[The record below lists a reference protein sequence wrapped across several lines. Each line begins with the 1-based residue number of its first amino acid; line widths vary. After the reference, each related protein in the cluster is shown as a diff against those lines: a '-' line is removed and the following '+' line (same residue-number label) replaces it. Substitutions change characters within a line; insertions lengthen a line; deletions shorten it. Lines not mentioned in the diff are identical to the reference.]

1 MKRKPENQIPPIRDH
16 GGTGLRPL
24 MIAVAAAAAAL
35 LGGCATDNSDLDA
48 WMIETRQTSRVSV
61 TKIPEPKRFV
71 PFRYE
76 ASLDLDPF
84 SNSKLQ
90 VALAR
95 YTERNK
101 GGIKPDLERRREPLE
116 SYPLDTIRMVGHLQR
131 ASQGAVALLE
141 VDKVVFQ
148 ARSGQYIGQNYGRI
162 TRIGETEVG
171 IKEMVQDAAGD
182 WVEREA
188 SLQLQEAK

>member
-1 MKRKPENQIPPIRDH
+1 MKRPVVKPSSAMNKPRTPGI
-16 GGTGLRPL
+16 LAL
-24 MIAVAAAAAAL
+24 MLVAAVASVLA
-35 LGGCATDNSDLDA
+35 GCATDNSDLDA
-48 WMIETRQTSRVSV
+48 WMIQTRQDVRPSV
-61 TKIPEPKRFV
+61 AKIPEPKRFV

-116 SYPLDTIRMVGHLQR
+116 NYPLDTIRMVGHMQK
-131 ASQGAVALLE
+131 ASQGAVALVE

-148 ARSGQYIGQNYGRI
+148 ARPGQYIGQNFGRI
-162 TRIGETEVG
+162 TRISETEVG

>member
-1 MKRKPENQIPPIRDH
+1 MKIATKRTPVVTVNK
-16 GGTGLRPL
+16 RPVSAL
-24 MIAVAAAAAAL
+24 FAVIATTLV
-35 LGGCATDNSDLDA
+35 LGGCATDNSDLNE
-48 WMIETRQTSRVSV
+48 WMAETRRTSRVAV
-61 TKIPEPKRFV
+61 AKIPEPKRFA

-84 SNSKLQ
+84 SNAKLQ

-116 SYPLDTIRMVGHLQR
+116 NYPLDAIRMVGHMQR
-131 ASQGAVALLE
+131 VSQGAVALVE

-148 ARSGQYIGQNYGRI
+148 ARSGQYIGQNFGRI
-162 TRIGETEVG
+162 TSISETQIG

-188 SLQLQEAK
+188 SLQLQEASK

>member
-1 MKRKPENQIPPIRDH
+1 MNKPRTPGI
-16 GGTGLRPL
+16 LAL
-24 MIAVAAAAAAL
+24 MLVAAVASVLA
-35 LGGCATDNSDLDA
+35 GCATDNSDLDA
-48 WMIETRQTSRVSV
+48 WMIQTRQDVRPSV
-61 TKIPEPKRFV
+61 AKIPEPKRFV

-116 SYPLDTIRMVGHLQR
+116 NYPLDTIRMVGHMQK
-131 ASQGAVALLE
+131 ASQGAVALVE

-148 ARSGQYIGQNYGRI
+148 ARPGQYIGQNFGRI
-162 TRIGETEVG
+162 TRISETEVG

>member
-1 MKRKPENQIPPIRDH
+1 MKIATKRTPVVTVNK
-16 GGTGLRPL
+16 RP
-24 MIAVAAAAAAL
+24 VAALFAVIATTL
-35 LGGCATDNSDLDA
+35 VLGGCATDNSDLNE
-48 WMIETRQTSRVSV
+48 WMAETRRTSRVAV
-61 TKIPEPKRFV
+61 AKIPEPKRFA

-84 SNSKLQ
+84 SNAKLQ

-116 SYPLDTIRMVGHLQR
+116 NYPLDAIRMVGHMQR
-131 ASQGAVALLE
+131 VSQGAVALVE

-148 ARSGQYIGQNYGRI
+148 ARSGQYIGQNFGRI
-162 TRIGETEVG
+162 TSISETQIG

>member
-1 MKRKPENQIPPIRDH
+1 MKIATKRTPVVTVNK
-16 GGTGLRPL
+16 RP
-24 MIAVAAAAAAL
+24 VAALFAVIATTL
-35 LGGCATDNSDLDA
+35 VLGGCATDNSDLNE
-48 WMIETRQTSRVSV
+48 WMAETRRTSRVAV
-61 TKIPEPKRFV
+61 AKIPEPKRFA

-84 SNSKLQ
+84 SNAKLQ

-116 SYPLDTIRMVGHLQR
+116 NYPLDAIRMVGHMQR
-131 ASQGAVALLE
+131 VSQGAVALVE

-148 ARSGQYIGQNYGRI
+148 ARSGQYIGQNFGRI
-162 TRIGETEVG
+162 TSISETQIG

-188 SLQLQEAK
+188 SLQLQEASK

>member
-1 MKRKPENQIPPIRDH
+1 MKRKPVHKIALSGQH
-16 GGTGLRPL
+16 GVSGLRLL
-24 MIAVAAAAAAL
+24 MITVTTATAAL

-48 WMIETRQTSRVSV
+48 WMTETRQTSRVSV
-61 TKIPEPKRFV
+61 AKIPEPKRFV

-116 SYPLDTIRMVGHLQR
+116 SYPLDTIRMDGHLQR

-148 ARSGQYIGQNYGRI
+148 ARSGQYLGQNYGRI
-162 TRIGETEVG
+162 TRINETEVG

>member
-1 MKRKPENQIPPIRDH
+1 MKIATKRTPVVTVKK
-16 GGTGLRPL
+16 RP
-24 MIAVAAAAAAL
+24 VAALFAVIATTL
-35 LGGCATDNSDLDA
+35 VLGGCATDNSDLNE
-48 WMIETRQTSRVSV
+48 WMAETRRTSRVAV
-61 TKIPEPKRFV
+61 AKIPEPKRFA

-84 SNSKLQ
+84 SNAKLQ

-116 SYPLDTIRMVGHLQR
+116 NYPLDAIRMVGHMQR
-131 ASQGAVALLE
+131 VSQGAVALVE

-148 ARSGQYIGQNYGRI
+148 ARSGQYIGQNFGRI
-162 TRIGETEVG
+162 TSISETQIG

-188 SLQLQEAK
+188 SLQLQEASK

>member
-1 MKRKPENQIPPIRDH
+1 MKPIVVPHAMPRADIAIPGPRA
-16 GGTGLRPL
+16 LL
-24 MIAVAAAAAAL
+24 AAAVAAIL
-35 LGGCATDNSDLDA
+35 LAGCATDNSDLDS
-48 WMIETRQTSRVSV
+48 WLVQTRQEARVSV
-61 TKIPEPKRFV
+61 AKIPEPKRFV

-84 SNSKLQ
+84 SNSKLE

-116 SYPLDTIRMVGHLQR
+116 NYPLDTIRMVGHLQK
-131 ASQGAVALLE
+131 ASQGAVALVE

-148 ARSGQYIGQNYGRI
+148 ARAGQYIGQNFGRI
-162 TRIGETEVG
+162 TRIRETEVD

>member
-1 MKRKPENQIPPIRDH
+1 MKHKPRFQPALSRPFAIPSV
-16 GGTGLRPL
+16 RPL
-24 MIAVAAAAAAL
+24 MVVVATATVLA
-35 LGGCATDNSDLDA
+35 GCATDNSDLET
-48 WMIETRQTSRVSV
+48 WMTETRQNSRVAV
-61 TKIPEPKRFV
+61 AKIPEPKRFV

-84 SNSKLQ
+84 SNAKLQ

-95 YTERNK
+95 FTERNK

-141 VDKVVFQ
+141 VEKVVFQ
-148 ARSGQYIGQNYGRI
+148 ARSGQYIGQNFGRI
-162 TRIGETEVG
+162 TKISETEVG

>member
-1 MKRKPENQIPPIRDH
+1 MKPIVVPHAMPRADIAIPGPRA
-16 GGTGLRPL
+16 LL
-24 MIAVAAAAAAL
+24 AAAVAAIL
-35 LGGCATDNSDLDA
+35 LAGCATDNSDLDS
-48 WMIETRQTSRVSV
+48 WLVQTRQEARVSV
-61 TKIPEPKRFV
+61 AKIPEPKRFV
-71 PFRYE
+71 PFCYE

-84 SNSKLQ
+84 SNSKLE

-116 SYPLDTIRMVGHLQR
+116 NYPLDTIRMVGHLQK
-131 ASQGAVALLE
+131 ASQGAVALVE

-148 ARSGQYIGQNYGRI
+148 ARAGQYIGQNFGRI
-162 TRIGETEVG
+162 TRIRETEVD